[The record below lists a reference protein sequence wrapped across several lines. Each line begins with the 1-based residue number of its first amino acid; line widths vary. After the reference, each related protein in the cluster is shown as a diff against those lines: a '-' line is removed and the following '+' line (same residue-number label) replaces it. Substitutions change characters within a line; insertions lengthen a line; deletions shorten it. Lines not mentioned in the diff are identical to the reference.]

1 VSLWSNPAASPS
13 PFGSPP
19 RPGTH
24 LEAVERLKDRTRE
37 RFCLEE
43 GDTVVVSEVSRM
55 LPGWPAHETLVLF
68 WTDGKTRHH
77 FRVFKRVEEVAEDDI
92 PPAWLKSSLTGEDG
106 IQCACC

>member
-19 RPGTH
+19 RPPAH

-37 RFCLEE
+37 RFSLQED
-43 GDTVVVSEVSRM
+43 DTVVVSEVSRM
-55 LPGWPAHETLVLF
+55 LPGWPAHETLVVF
-68 WTDGKTRHH
+68 HAANARHH

-92 PPAWLKSSLTGEDG
+92 PPAWLKDSLTGEDG